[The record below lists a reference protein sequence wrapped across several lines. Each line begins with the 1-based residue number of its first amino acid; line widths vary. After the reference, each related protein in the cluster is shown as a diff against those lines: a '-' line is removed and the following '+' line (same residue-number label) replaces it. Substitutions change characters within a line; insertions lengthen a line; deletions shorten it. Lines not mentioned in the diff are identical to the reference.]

1 MLRRKTGF
9 SRRLYGIVSM
19 LSLVLP
25 AVASSSRASDLVKLR
40 LQPQVVLLHAAAPWR
55 TLDFVAGAPV
65 PGATEIGDATAQA
78 SSPVASS
85 DSADATPRI
94 SFAFNHK
101 THAALHLECAFCHQG
116 SVTADHAGFPAQQTC
131 MACHQQIA
139 KGNPAIAKLAGFP
152 PDARVVPEKPVY
164 LLPDFVN
171 FSHSRHHAAAIDC
184 TFCHG
189 DVWQM
194 ETVEPH
200 LAMRMKACVDC
211 HRTKQ
216 APVACNTC
224 HEAFQQ

>member
-1 MLRRKTGF
+1 MPRRKPGFFTGGI
-9 SRRLYGIVSM
+9 GIVSIM
-19 LSLVLP
+19 ALIL
-25 AVASSSRASDLVKLR
+25 AAIGSSSRASDLVKLR
-40 LQPQVVLLHAAAPWR
+40 VQPQLVLHAAATWR
-55 TLDFVAGAPV
+55 MLDFITSGSF
-65 PGATEIGDATAQA
+65 PGGTLKEDATPQA
-78 SSPVASS
+78 SSPVTTS
-85 DSADATPRI
+85 DSGAETQKI

-101 THAALHLECAFCHQG
+101 KHATLHLECSFCHQG
-116 SVTADHAGFPAQQTC
+116 SETASHAGFPAQQTC

-139 KGNPAIAKLAGFP
+139 KDNPAITKLAGAP
-152 PDARVVPEKPVY
+152 SDARVVPDKPVY
-164 LLPDFVN
+164 VLPDFVN

-194 ETVEPH
+194 ETVESH

>member
-1 MLRRKTGF
+1 MMGRKPWLF
-9 SRRLYGIVSM
+9 LDYFGIVSM
-19 LSLVLP
+19 LALVLP
-25 AVASSSRASDLVKLR
+25 AVASNPGPSVSAKLHPQPRAAT
-40 LQPQVVLLHAAAPWR
+40 LLTPSPWR
-55 TLDFVAGAPV
+55 TLDLIADASVHMET
-65 PGATEIGDATAQA
+65 ATQEATSQA
-78 SSPVASS
+78 SPAPASAASPAVAKQAPFS
-85 DSADATPRI
+85 
-94 SFAFNHK
+94 FNHK
-101 THAALHLECAFCHQG
+101 AHAPLHVECAFCHQG
-116 SVTADHAGFPAQQTC
+116 SLTAERAGFPAQQTC
-131 MACHQQIA
+131 MACHAQSA
-139 KGNPAIAKLAGFP
+139 KDNPAIVKLSGLSA
-152 PDARVVPEKPVY
+152 DARLVPEKPVY

-171 FSHSRHHAAAIDC
+171 FSHARHHAAAIDC